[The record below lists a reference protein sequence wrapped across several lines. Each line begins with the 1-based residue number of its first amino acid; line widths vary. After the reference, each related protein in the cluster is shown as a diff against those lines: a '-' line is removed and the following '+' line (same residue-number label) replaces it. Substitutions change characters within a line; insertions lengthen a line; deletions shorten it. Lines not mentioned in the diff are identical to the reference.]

1 MTVRFFFTIIFL
13 LLFGKILFANP
24 KPPPVCAVDE
34 FRLLEGFQ
42 TTPNTIR
49 FPFRLVGR
57 LIVVRAAI
65 NGDNGYFIVD
75 TGADKLVLNAK
86 HYTGVT
92 YSAQQV
98 AVSVTGEIGDLKKTV
113 VDSMNWDQLLFEDFF
128 ADVVDLSHIEKNK
141 NIKIMGLIGNGVL
154 KDYQVL
160 LDYRER
166 QVVLTKT
173 DDQGEPLD
181 KDPYFESAF
190 DSLSFDFRNEVI
202 VLTTKVG
209 EYEMDVALDSGA
221 ELNLIDRYVKKGVL
235 KHFTIK
241 KRVKLTGVENRK
253 LEVVAGEMGNVQ
265 IGNVL
270 CPPMRTLLTNL
281 TDMNRSYGTSL
292 KGLIGY
298 EFLGKRRTIINFKK
312 QKLYFLAWAKA

>member
-1 MTVRFFFTIIFL
+1 M
-13 LLFGKILFANP
+13 
-24 KPPPVCAVDE
+24 
-34 FRLLEGFQ
+34 
-42 TTPNTIR
+42 
-49 FPFRLVGR
+49 
-57 LIVVRAAI
+57 
-65 NGDNGYFIVD
+65 
-75 TGADKLVLNAK
+75 
-86 HYTGVT
+86 
-92 YSAQQV
+92 
-98 AVSVTGEIGDLKKTV
+98 
-113 VDSMNWDQLLFEDFF
+113 
-128 ADVVDLSHIEKNK
+128 
-141 NIKIMGLIGNGVL
+141 L

-181 KDPYFESAF
+181 KDPYFEPAF

-221 ELNLIDRYVKKGVL
+221 ELNLVDRYVKKGVL

-253 LEVVAGEMGNVQ
+253 VEVVAGEMGNVQ